1 MAKVS
6 AVAKNDRRK
15 KLIDKFAQKRSELKS
30 IVSSKT
36 SSDQEKFDAQIKL
49 AKLPRN
55 SSKIRHRNRCNVTGR
70 PRGYYRD
77 FGISRIALREHA
89 GWGSIPGLTK
99 SSW

>member
-6 AVAKNDRRK
+6 AVAKNNRRE
-15 KLIDKFAQKRSELKS
+15 KLIAKYAAKRAALSA
-30 IVSSKT
+30 VVNSKT
-36 SSDQEKFDAQIKL
+36 TTTQEKFEAQLKL

-55 SSKIRHRNRCNVTGR
+55 SSKIRHRNRCNLTGK

-77 FGISRIALREHA
+77 FGVSRIALREC
-89 GWGSIPGLTK
+89 GNWGLIPGVIK